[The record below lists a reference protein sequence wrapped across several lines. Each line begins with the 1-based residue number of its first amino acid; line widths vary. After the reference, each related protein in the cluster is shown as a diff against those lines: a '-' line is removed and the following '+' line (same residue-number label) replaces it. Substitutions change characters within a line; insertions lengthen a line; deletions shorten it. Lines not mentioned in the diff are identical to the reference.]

1 MPRSTMSK
9 KSTIAEKR
17 SQYKRKTKMEK
28 WGGNAL
34 WYEDI
39 ATMSKQALEKFLKK
53 VIQQTN
59 RRLVSLNRQN
69 VDSFAAYKLGEELKN
84 FSPEQLGTM
93 TRQKLSSV
101 ISAYHDFWSARSSTA
116 QGAKQIN
123 KEQDIRIF
131 GAVQNIR
138 GEDYPIYQMTEEQRR
153 LFWATYME
161 FYNQNKDIIEGKDNS
176 ERIQRLIGKYIHDIA
191 PGDFITAIA
200 KVRIDFEQ
208 EQLLEEARHQFD
220 AESQEVINIVKGN
233 M

>member
-17 SQYKRKTKMEK
+17 SQYRRKTKMEK

-39 ATMSKQALEKFLKK
+39 ASMTKQTLEKFLKK

-59 RRLVSLNRQN
+59 RRLVSLNRQKI
-69 VDSFAAYKLGEELKN
+69 DSFAAYKLGEELKN
-84 FSPEQLGTM
+84 FSPESLGAM
-93 TRQKLSSV
+93 SRQKLAS
-101 ISAYHDFWSARSSTA
+101 ILSAYHDFWSARSSTA

-131 GAVQNIR
+131 GSVQNIR

-153 LFWATYME
+153 LFWSTYME
-161 FYNQNKDIIEGKDNS
+161 FYNQNKDIIEGYWKVHS
-176 ERIQRLIGKYIHDIA
+176 RYFARGFYH
-191 PGDFITAIA
+191 GDC
-200 KVRIDFEQ
+200 KSS
-208 EQLLEEARHQFD
+208 H
-220 AESQEVINIVKGN
+220 
-233 M
+233 